1 MARVTHTT
9 LAVRVPLTCMV
20 CVLTTSTS
28 ALLKALLL
36 CCWSKQAQSVQH
48 SGHDSCCASSIPS
61 RFGRVKVTCPVSST
75 VGEEGDDT
83 VEWGE
88 RREGHTLLQFVLHI
102 LLKGADVTH
111 QTDPSLSQ
119 HQAPSCRER
128 ERKPHLPHTHHSHT
142 VCYLPSMKHPEASF
156 LALPQRSPAL
166 ECRTE
171 RWPKEL
177 P

>member
-48 SGHDSCCASSIPS
+48 SGHDSCCVSSSPS

-75 VGEEGDDT
+75 VEEEGDDT
-83 VEWGE
+83 VEWRE
-88 RREGHTLLQFVLHI
+88 RRDI
-102 LLKGADVTH
+102 LCCSLSFTSFLKGLMLPTR
-111 QTDPSLSQ
+111 QIPPSASTRLPP
-119 HQAPSCRER
+119 AER
-128 ERKPHLPHTHHSHT
+128 ERKPHLPHTYHSHT
-142 VCYLPSMKHPEASF
+142 VCYLPSTKHPEASF

>member
-48 SGHDSCCASSIPS
+48 SGHDSCCVSSSPS
-61 RFGRVKVTCPVSST
+61 RFGRVRVTCPVSST
-75 VGEEGDDT
+75 VEEERDDP
-83 VEWGE
+83 VEWRE

-102 LLKGADVTH
+102 LLEGADVTH

-128 ERKPHLPHTHHSHT
+128 EKTPPTSHT
-142 VCYLPSMKHPEASF
+142 PQPHSLPSTIYEAS
-156 LALPQRSPAL
+156 
-166 ECRTE
+166 
-171 RWPKEL
+171 
-177 P
+177 